1 MIYVVVLHP
10 ETDLLHEEIM
20 RVMHEELFQVVRI
33 EIEWTEMQEE
43 ITFLLHADVHLQE
56 IEGDHHMQ
64 TWNCLLGDKIDLI
77 PVDQEYSRFLKYES
91 NNNVKKTE
99 KMNAGDVPEKDN
111 CSKSKKNAVEKMKS
125 IEGLR
130 KKGYTEKEMS

>member
-43 ITFLLHADVHLQE
+43 IISLHHADVHPQE

-64 TWNCLLGDKIDLI
+64 TWNCLQEDKIDQGTLDTF
-77 PVDQEYSRFLKYES
+77 PLLQGFLQCSCLPK
-91 NNNVKKTE
+91 
-99 KMNAGDVPEKDN
+99 GDCSQVTPK
-111 CSKSKKNAVEKMKS
+111 SKSTIK
-125 IEGLR
+125 
-130 KKGYTEKEMS
+130 